1 MSGLVYFAPAWHRAR
16 ARRAAA
22 GKAPRLAVTRTI
34 VLRQTADG
42 DWLVVIYT
50 RRLGVWSKPERLCRP
65 CSFEEARAVAV
76 TAWRRYRLPIVRVL
90 HADGKMR
97 PFQLDCDD
105 MREARAYRFSAAG
118 EDQ

>member
-1 MSGLVYFAPAWHRAR
+1 MTALVYAAPAWHRAR
-16 ARRAAA
+16 ARRAAD
-22 GKAPRLAVTRTI
+22 GRAPRLAVTRAI
-34 VLRQTADG
+34 ALRETASG
-42 DWLVVIYT
+42 NWLVMVYT
-50 RRLGVWSKPERLCRP
+50 RRCGVWSKPERLCRP

-97 PFQLDCDD
+97 PIQLDQSDVV
-105 MREARAYRFSAAG
+105 EARACRVSAAG